1 MKILSSSWVV
11 MLLGAVLY
19 LGTTAAILLKNKSEF
34 VPKRPAAHATT
45 NRPPANVRGPSWE
58 FFNPDLEEMVKELKE
73 RKEALDTREKELN
86 LYAARLQTEKQ
97 EISQITRQIETMQKK
112 LDESVIRIREDEQVN
127 LKKLAK
133 NYSQMDPPAAASVMA
148 GLDDV
153 MMVKV
158 LMFMKEADSA
168 PILTQLASRGD
179 AEAKRITSVSER
191 LRLAQLASQQAA
203 QK

>member
-19 LGTTAAILLKNKSEF
+19 LATTAAILLKSKDQF
-34 VPKRPAAHATT
+34 VPKRPAAHAAT
-45 NRPPANVRGPSWE
+45 NHPPANVRGPSWE

-73 RKEALDTREKELN
+73 RKEALDNREKELN

-97 EISQITRQIETMQKK
+97 EISQITRQIEDMQKK

-133 NYSQMDPPAAASVMA
+133 NYSQMEPPAAAAVMG

-168 PILTQLASRGD
+168 PILTQLAGRSEAD
-179 AEAKRITSVSER
+179 AKRVTAVSER
-191 LRLAQLASQQAA
+191 LRLTQLAAQAQPA
-203 QK
+203 K